1 MEPAVKKNSKKD
13 ARKLIFNKLAIALAE
28 YKDIVKEK
36 RFTSNL
42 KKASKLFAA
51 DIARASGKLKEKP
64 KKKQKAAVTSIDKQP
79 NTHAGE

>member
-1 MEPAVKKNSKKD
+1 MEPAVKKISKKD
-13 ARKLIFNKLAIALAE
+13 ARKLIYNKLAMALAE

-36 RFTSNL
+36 RFASNL

-51 DIARASGKLKEKP
+51 DIARASGKLNGKP
-64 KKKQKAAVTSIDKQP
+64 KKKKKAAIASIDKQQ